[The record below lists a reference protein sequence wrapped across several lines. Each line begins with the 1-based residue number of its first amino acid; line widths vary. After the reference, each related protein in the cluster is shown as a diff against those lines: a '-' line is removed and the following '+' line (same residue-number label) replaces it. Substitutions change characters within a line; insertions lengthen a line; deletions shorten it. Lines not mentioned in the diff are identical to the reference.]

1 MEIPELSNN
10 GFLGIGFEKK
20 TLELEMF
27 EEDLAL
33 WDDALKSRVGP
44 DHSILPS
51 FIDATQYLHSG
62 EMPSLNTKINR
73 LSKTATLKPCFF
85 QSISR

>member
-20 TLELEMF
+20 TGTLELEIF
-27 EEDLAL
+27 EKDLAL

-51 FIDATQYLHSG
+51 FIDATQYLHMIA
-62 EMPSLNTKINR
+62 EKFHLWIQK
-73 LSKTATLKPCFF
+73 
-85 QSISR
+85 